1 MNRRR
6 SSEIGAAENQ
16 NLNQLVENHPVGD
29 ARALTAQR
37 MMHLSLGQKS
47 TELFPNGLLW
57 MYGGMAGTGTL
68 LLAREAW

>member
-6 SSEIGAAENQ
+6 SSDRRSRKPEPES
-16 NLNQLVENHPVGD
+16 QLVENHPVGD
-29 ARALTAQR
+29 ARAVTAQR

-47 TELFPNGLLW
+47 TKLFPNGLYV

-68 LLAREAW
+68 LLAREA